1 MSTPDDKAYE
11 AQVSEILDAVAE
23 FRRRQEAVEAAY
35 QTAIG
40 FAAGAEQRAAETASS
55 AAEVVDRSL
64 RNARQAVADL
74 APADTLIP
82 PRMLAS
88 AVEPNV
94 SHADVEE
101 ALSQLNRGVIDL
113 RGLADRVRAAQAVP
127 PAAPTRPAPLSTPPV
142 SPARSPLPVVIG
154 VMVVM
159 VIVLILFLT
168 IPR

>member
-1 MSTPDDKAYE
+1 MTTPDDKAYE

-23 FRRRQEAVEAAY
+23 FRRRKETVEAAY

-74 APADTLIP
+74 VADTLIP
-82 PRMLAS
+82 PRMRAS

-113 RGLADRVRAAQAVP
+113 RGLAERVRAAQATP
-127 PAAPTRPAPLSTPPV
+127 AAAPTRPAPPPTPAV
-142 SPARSPLPVVIG
+142 RSARSPLPLVIG
-154 VMVVM
+154 VMVLT